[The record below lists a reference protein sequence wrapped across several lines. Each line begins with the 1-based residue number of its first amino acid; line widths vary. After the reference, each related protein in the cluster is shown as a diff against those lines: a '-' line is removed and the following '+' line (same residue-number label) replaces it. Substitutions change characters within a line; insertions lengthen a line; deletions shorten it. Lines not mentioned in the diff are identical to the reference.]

1 MSLVIDSSLTLAW
14 LFADERSK
22 ATDLLFEAV
31 LRDGAVVPSLWRLE
45 VANALEMAVRR
56 ERVDTQFR
64 DDSLRDLAMLPIAI
78 DSDTDSHAWGATLG
92 IAIRCGL
99 TLYDAAYLELAQRQ
113 RLPLGTLD
121 RDLRKGGRAIG
132 VEVKPR

>member
-14 LFADERSK
+14 LFSDERTR

-31 LRDGAVVPSLWRLE
+31 LSDGATVPSLWRLE

-56 ERVDTQFR
+56 KRVDAQFR
-64 DDSLRDLAMLPIAI
+64 DASLRDLALLPIAI
-78 DSDTDSHAWGATLG
+78 DSDTDAHAWGATLG
-92 IAIRCGL
+92 IATHCGL

-113 RLPLGTLD
+113 RLPLATLD
-121 RDLRKGGRAIG
+121 RDLRKGARFMGI
-132 VEVKPR
+132 EIQPR